1 MRIDASL
8 PLVGLKQAAAIGR
21 EAEALGFAGIW
32 SSETQHDPFLPLA
45 LIASE
50 TTDLEIGTAVAIGLA
65 RSPATLA
72 YTSWDLAANSN
83 GRFTL
88 GLGTQVRA
96 HIERRFGMPWP
107 DSPVARLR
115 ELVAAIHA
123 FWHTWQTGERLNFR
137 GDTYKLTLMTPF
149 FNPGPIQSPAI
160 PIYLA
165 GVNPGMIALCG
176 EVGDGLHA
184 HPLHSERYLREV
196 VRPALQEGAARANR
210 APGAVQI
217 STSVFIVTDET
228 EANFVRSQIAFYAS
242 TPAYRRVLALHG
254 WDERA
259 EQLSALARRQEWQ
272 AMSALVDDEM
282 LETFALVAPPE
293 EVGAAIL
300 ERYDGLVDRITP
312 YLPFKPGQQDAFW
325 TRIIEEVHGG

>member
-1 MRIDASL
+1 
-8 PLVGLKQAAAIGR
+8 
-21 EAEALGFAGIW
+21 
-32 SSETQHDPFLPLA
+32 
-45 LIASE
+45 
-50 TTDLEIGTAVAIGLA
+50 
-65 RSPATLA
+65 
-72 YTSWDLAANSN
+72 
-83 GRFTL
+83 
-88 GLGTQVRA
+88 
-96 HIERRFGMPWP
+96 
-107 DSPVARLR
+107 
-115 ELVAAIHA
+115 
-123 FWHTWQTGERLNFR
+123 
-137 GDTYKLTLMTPF
+137 
-149 FNPGPIQSPAI
+149 
-160 PIYLA
+160 
-165 GVNPGMIALCG
+165 
-176 EVGDGLHA
+176 
-184 HPLHSERYLREV
+184 
-196 VRPALQEGAARANR
+196 
-210 APGAVQI
+210 
-217 STSVFIVTDET
+217 VFIVTDET